1 MDGLKINL
9 SGLRDKVSSKLQNE
23 KSKPDKKSKQKN
35 NKNNKDK
42 DLKNQNNSNDR
53 QPKKSDNK
61 NTKEDKPA
69 NKKQDQPQGESQAD
83 ILRREALELGATEE
97 DLKLLDGVNDDE
109 DSEQE
114 FDNDDKKLENG
125 FKDDLSKFMQGIG
138 LGKGE
143 VQVVEDSEVEEEE
156 AEEEEE
162 EAPELVEE
170 DEDNDE
176 EEPFEEEEDDEEEV
190 EDFTEHDNTAVFQA
204 APEEKEE
211 AAPLHQ
217 RIETTSIL
225 NSAKLIVPP
234 RIDWYN
240 IPIELSEDA
249 TSLSQIQI
257 DRLYQKGKE
266 ALETDNSTY
275 YEEFSKTSSQK
286 KFLSQILSDGTLN
299 DKISALT
306 LLVQEAPLH
315 NTKSLD
321 TLLGFCSKKSRNSAL
336 QSLNALKDLLINGL
350 LPNRKL
356 RYFKNQPL
364 SNMLTKKQLAIFYF
378 EDYLKQYFFKV
389 IQILER
395 LSHDPII
402 HVRMNV
408 VGHIFDLLKNK
419 PEQEVNLLRLGCNK
433 IGDIDNKVSSK
444 TSYQILQLEQ
454 AHPNM
459 KKIVIDAVVDNVF
472 KQNSDYHTKYYSVLT
487 LNQTI
492 LTRREDEVANVLV
505 KTYFALFEKL
515 LIESD
520 PNNVEVEK
528 KSGDSKD
535 NNYKNRKKN
544 FKKGKKG
551 GKSIKAEKSEQEV
564 LEEKNSKLFSALLTG
579 LNRAFPFS
587 NLPTD
592 VFNKHLETL
601 YKITHSSNFNTS
613 VQALVLISQI
623 VKTQNLNSDRFYR
636 TLYESLFDP
645 RLVSSSKQGIY
656 LNLLYKALKQD
667 ANTSRT
673 MAFVKRIVQ
682 VCYNWVNVGSITGM
696 FFLLMELEKS
706 IPQIR
711 NLALNTP
718 VDHKYVDDED
728 SEEENFKDVDS
739 DNEDSKTK
747 ETEAKKVKPAKDLEY
762 DGRKRDP
769 RFANAGN
776 SSLWEINE
784 FLNHYHPTVQLYA
797 ESFLNQQKQTKPDLG
812 LFTLSH
818 FLDRFVYRNAKQKP
832 TTKGSSI
839 MQPLGG
845 AHTGSLL
852 VKASNKIN
860 PEVPVNTED
869 WLAKKVDD
877 VRPDEKFFHQ
887 YFTTKEKDPSQ
898 LAGGEPAEEDFDQE
912 SDLDDAEVW
921 DALVKSQPEIE
932 GEDEDSLD
940 DFSDLDEEDFS
951 DYDDEDEEAEAEAG
965 EEQPTEQQEDED
977 SSDFE
982 LQAIGDSDG
991 DEDEE
996 EQEQGSEIEDDF
1008 KGPQFDDDEA
1018 EDDDNEAEL
1027 FKGNSEDE
1035 LASDEE
1041 VDEESEEEPAPKSKK
1056 RSFKETKQEAKPSK
1070 KSKKSK
1076 FSDLPV
1082 FASADDYSQYLN
1094 SDDEDFS

>member
-1 MDGLKINL
+1 MDGLKLNL
-9 SGLRDKVSSKLQNE
+9 SGLRDKISSKLQNE
-23 KSKPDKKSKQKN
+23 KAKPDKKK
-35 NKNNKDK
+35 NKNN
-42 DLKNQNNSNDR
+42 N
-53 QPKKSDNK
+53 KKSEISSTPS
-61 NTKEDKPA
+61 NTAKEGSKA
-69 NKKQDQPQGESQAD
+69 KKTSEIDD
-83 ILRREALELGATEE
+83 VLRREALELGATED
-97 DLKLLDGVNDDE
+97 DLKLLENVDE
-109 DSEQE
+109 GEESEQE
-114 FDNDDKKLENG
+114 FGANDISLENG
-125 FKDDLSKFMQGIG
+125 FKDDLSKFMSGIG

-143 VQVVEDSEVEEEE
+143 PVIVADDEVEPELV
-156 AEEEEE
+156 EEEEE
-162 EAPELVEE
+162 EEDDVEE
-170 DEDNDE
+170 E
-176 EEPFEEEEDDEEEV
+176 EEEEDLEQ
-190 EDFTEHDNTAVFQA
+190 DNTNVFQP
-204 APEEKEE
+204 APEDKPEPK
-211 AAPLHQ
+211 PQHQ
-217 RIETTSIL
+217 KIDTSTVL
-225 NSAKLIVPP
+225 NSARLIVPP

-240 IPIELSEDA
+240 VPIELSSEPA
-249 TSLSQIQI
+249 ELSQVQI
-257 DRLYQKGKE
+257 DRLYHKGKE
-266 ALETDNSTY
+266 ALEADNTVY
-275 YEEFSKTSSQK
+275 YEEFSKSSSQK

-306 LLVQEAPLH
+306 LLIQEAPLH

-321 TLLGFCSKKSRNSAL
+321 TLLNFCSKKSRNSAL
-336 QSLNALKDLLINGL
+336 QSLNALKDLFINGL
-350 LPNRKL
+350 LPDRKL

-364 SNMLTKKQLAIFYF
+364 NNMLTKKQLALFYF

-408 VGHIFDLLKNK
+408 VSHIFDLLKSK

-459 KKIVIDAVVDNVF
+459 KKIVIDAIVDNVF
-472 KQNSDYHTKYYSVLT
+472 KVNSDYHTKYYSVLT

-492 LTRREDEVANVLV
+492 LTRREDETANVLV

-520 PNNVEVEK
+520 PNNVDTEP
-528 KSGDSKD
+528 SKD
-535 NNYKNRKKN
+535 AKANNFKNRKKN

-551 GKSIKAEKSEQEV
+551 GKSVKNDKSEQEV

-623 VKTQNLNSDRFYR
+623 VKNQNLNSDRYYR
-636 TLYESLFDP
+636 TLYESLFDT
-645 RLVSSSKQGIY
+645 RLVTSSKQGIY
-656 LNLLYKALKQD
+656 LNLLFKSLKQD
-667 ANTSRT
+667 ANIPRV

-682 VCYNWVNVGSITGM
+682 ICYNWINIGSVAGM
-696 FFLLMELEKS
+696 FYLLMELEKS

-711 NLALNTP
+711 NLTINTP
-718 VDHKYVDDED
+718 VDHKYVEDDD

-739 DNEDSKTK
+739 ENEDSV
-747 ETEAKKVKPAKDLEY
+747 KKVEPKKKQIAEY

-769 RFANAGN
+769 KFANASN

-797 ESFLNQQKQTKPDLG
+797 ESFLNQQKQVKPDLG

-845 AHTGSLL
+845 SHTGSLL
-852 VKASNKIN
+852 VKSTNKIN
-860 PEVPVNTED
+860 PEIPVNTED
-869 WLAKKVDD
+869 WLNKKVED

-887 YFTTKEKDPSQ
+887 YFTTKEKDPSK
-898 LAGGEPAEEDFDQE
+898 LNNGEIPDEEFEDE
-912 SDLDDAEVW
+912 SDLDDEEVW
-921 DALVKSQPEIE
+921 NALVQSQPEIE
-932 GEDEDSLD
+932 GGEESDIEDFSDLDAD
-940 DFSDLDEEDFS
+940 DFSDLED
-951 DYDDEDEEAEAEAG
+951 DDDEVDG
-965 EEQPTEQQEDED
+965 EEPEQGDDDAD

-982 LQAIGDSDG
+982 LQAIGDSDDEEDEG
-991 DEDEE
+991 EEDEE
-996 EQEQGSEIEDDF
+996 VQGEIEDGF
-1008 KGPQFDDDEA
+1008 AAGPQFSDDEA
-1018 EDDDNEAEL
+1018 DEDDNEAEL
-1027 FKGNSEDE
+1027 FKGDSEDE
-1035 LASDEE
+1035 IASDE
-1041 VDEESEEEPAPKSKK
+1041 DFESEEEEQEEKPKPKSKK
-1056 RSFKETKQEAKPSK
+1056 RSLQEDTSAGKKTK
-1070 KSKKSK
+1070 KSKKSR

-1082 FASADDYSQYLN
+1082 FASADDYAQYLD
-1094 SDDEDFS
+1094 SDDEDYS